1 MIIAKQQL
9 KQVIVGFAV
18 VILAGFAAYRLVEI
32 GVVHAATTPCII
44 TVFGKQYDVTSL
56 QTSHTGGNIF
66 VCGTDMTATYQSM
79 HGTDVTRLIPYLVTP
94 TPTPVPT
101 AVPTVTP
108 SPTSTPTPTPTPTTV
123 PVTTVTPT
131 PTPGESVTQSPT
143 PTVTPVPSDTPTSHD
158 ADDDDNLNDDGNAND
173 HDANHSDNHFQYRK
187 NRNQSDSDK
196 RSVQTAGSTAVT
208 ERTHQKQ
215 EK

>member
-108 SPTSTPTPTPTPTTV
+108 SPTSTPTPTTV